1 MLLLLLLGER
11 SHAIGE
17 IGMRAVTPP
26 LGVNGA
32 CLESRRLR
40 CGCAR
45 LPSTAKMVA
54 GAREAKQAAIEERL
68 RREEEKKAFMAA
80 QELEELRRAF
90 KRIDKKGDGSID
102 VDEASA
108 HPAPPPSPPFAV
120 GS

>member
-32 CLESRRLR
+32 CLKQTFALV
-40 CGCAR
+40 CAT